1 MPPYGAR
8 CCAHTVFAGVLVV
21 QLDMLVN
28 TVSSQRAIQ
37 DGLMDRVDAVCVRLY
52 LLPKLATKP
61 VAVKAI
67 ALAVSIR

>member
-1 MPPYGAR
+1 
-8 CCAHTVFAGVLVV
+8 
-21 QLDMLVN
+21 MLVN